1 MISEN
6 AKKKTRLIVKNDKE
20 NIVLSLID
28 IALLYIEEGMVLVTD
43 RFSRKYYFNASL
55 SEVEKDLDESVFF
68 RANRQVIVNINF
80 IKGFTVLECNKI
92 KVALTLTCNE
102 PPIIISQQ
110 TAPLFKKW
118 LCES

>member
-1 MISEN
+1 MPTGN
-6 AKKKTRLIVKNDKE
+6 TKKKTRLIVKNDNE
-20 NIVLSLID
+20 NVVLSLMD
-28 IALLYIEEGMVLVTD
+28 IALLYIEEGIVFVTD
-43 RFSRKYYFNASL
+43 KFSRKYYFNTSL
-55 SEVEKDLDESVFF
+55 SDVEKDLDESVFF

-80 IKGFTVLECNKI
+80 IKGFTSLECNKI